1 MDISEKNE
9 TKVMHWITFKASTI
23 YIKSN
28 LFRTVVLDH
37 WATEAVADNLG
48 ASSVYQVVGSGFCSS
63 VVEHWSS
70 NPEDAGSILSRKAL
84 ELHFSQLHGPGLGLI
99 MYILTTREFSEHNF
113 DFHLLTTSVNAKYY
127 Y

>member
-28 LFRTVVLDH
+28 LFRT
-37 WATEAVADNLG
+37 
-48 ASSVYQVVGSGFCSS
+48 